1 MSNKPLFC
9 LQIIILLI
17 CGMLLSGCTT
27 ELPNNL
33 ETPTQDA
40 APTLLPSPTTVPSPT
55 PNPATVT
62 YIDNSSF
69 LVSAGPHKIL
79 FDPHYLMPSELK
91 ELIMAGSD
99 PFTELDLL
107 LITHEHSD
115 HFDAEIV
122 HQLLHDNPELMLV
135 STQSVVDQV
144 GALVG
149 QKPEVLNRLHAYE
162 PSAGQRIED
171 TLNGISFALLNLPHN
186 APVTNLGFI
195 VSLGDLTLFN
205 TGDIVDLDALDGYN
219 LHADHIDLALIPY
232 FYLSDEG
239 FWDASGSNTLIE
251 AIAPQV
257 VIPSHYS
264 IRRGDLLLHR
274 ENLLTRLPDAVLFDE
289 PLDTWLIAE

>member
-1 MSNKPLFC
+1 MSNTPLIC
-9 LQIIILLI
+9 IQIIILFI
-17 CGMLLSGCTT
+17 SGMLLNSCTA
-27 ELPNNL
+27 ELPTNL
-33 ETPTQDA
+33 ETPTQAA
-40 APTLLPSPTTVPSPT
+40 APTLLPSPTTVSSPT
-55 PNPATVT
+55 PSPATVT

-91 ELIMAGSD
+91 ELIMAGGD

-115 HFDAEIV
+115 HFDVELA
-122 HQLLHDNPELMLV
+122 QLLLQDNPELILV
-135 STQSVVDQV
+135 STQAVVDQV
-144 GALVG
+144 SALVG

-171 TLNGISFALLNLPHN
+171 TLNGISFAVLNLPHN

-195 VSLGDLTLFN
+195 ISLGDLTLVN
-205 TGDIVDLDALDGYN
+205 TGDIVDLDALDGYD
-219 LHADHIDLALIPY
+219 LRADRIDLALIPY

-251 AIAPQV
+251 ATAPRV

-274 ENLLTRLPDAVLFDE
+274 EDLLDRIPDAVLFDY
-289 PLDTWLIAE
+289 PLDTCLIAE